1 MTIAGMRN
9 RSIFLKTRFSALG
22 SIDLA
27 SSPTKSIAGVAMLV
41 TSFDALGSTVAA
53 PFSLSDDAVML
64 KNLSKASVIGR

>member
-27 SSPTKSIAGVAMLV
+27 SSPTKSIVGVAMV
-41 TSFDALGSTVAA
+41 VASFEAFGSPVKA
-53 PFSLSDDAVML
+53 PIARSGDAVIV
-64 KNLSKASVIGR
+64 KNLSEFGVIG